1 MYIRR
6 NISSRV
12 IYMQIEI
19 QVIHYKVN
27 VKGNEFQKLFS
38 IQITVTSVN
47 KLNKIVKIY
56 WVLLL
61 KSEDISLKFCKE
73 TRCSLF

>member
-1 MYIRR
+1 MYKIITPFPIKELQFLIISEAINMYIRR

-12 IYMQIEI
+12 IYMQI

-38 IQITVTSVN
+38 VQITLDFG
-47 KLNKIVKIY
+47 K
-56 WVLLL
+56 
-61 KSEDISLKFCKE
+61 
-73 TRCSLF
+73 

>member
-1 MYIRR
+1 MYKIITPFSIKELHFLKISKAINMYIRR

-12 IYMQIEI
+12 IYMQIQI

-38 IQITVTSVN
+38 VQITLDFG
-47 KLNKIVKIY
+47 K
-56 WVLLL
+56 
-61 KSEDISLKFCKE
+61 
-73 TRCSLF
+73 